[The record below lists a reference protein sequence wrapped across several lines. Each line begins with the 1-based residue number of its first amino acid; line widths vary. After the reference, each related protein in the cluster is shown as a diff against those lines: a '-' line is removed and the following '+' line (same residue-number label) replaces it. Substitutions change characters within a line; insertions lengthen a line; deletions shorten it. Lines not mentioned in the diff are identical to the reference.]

1 MTIGKALESNNID
14 IGTDIK
20 PIKIDGIDT
29 KYHITSD
36 GDVIS
41 YQQSISNSKMISSV
55 II

>member
-20 PIKIDGIDT
+20 PIKIVGMT
-29 KYHITSD
+29 RNA
-36 GDVIS
+36 VWA